1 MPSPSTALDN
11 ALYTKITTDATLI
24 TLQSTRLYKG
34 MADAG
39 ATYPFTLTKVVSE
52 VPRYTLGG
60 VETYRILYEF
70 KAYDDGESGADW
82 RDTQAIT
89 DRLDAILTDG
99 TLTITGF
106 TLRYC
111 RLELRFD
118 MAEEKEG
125 IIYPVTISQ
134 FGIEV
139 N

>member
-34 MADAG
+34 IADNG
-39 ATYPFTLTKVVSE
+39 TSYPYTVMQVVSV
-52 VPRYTLGG
+52 VPSYTLGG
-60 VETYRILYEF
+60 PETNRCLYQF

-82 RDTQAIT
+82 RDTNAII

-99 TLTITGF
+99 ALTISGF